1 MKKIIS
7 FLPSSVVNVLKRQS
21 WAVRFYQ
28 RWGLKQ
34 TPINALNNYGLI
46 CVQQNEQLAALPL
59 PINSLIF
66 SILVP
71 VYRPDLG
78 LFTEMVRSVQDQA
91 YHNWELIL
99 VDDGSE
105 SESLTELLNQLKSDR
120 VKVIVRGKN
129 GHISSASNSGLDVAK
144 GDYILLLDQDDLLHS
159 DALKCVAH
167 YLEGNPLARI
177 IYSDEDKIDEKRN
190 RHTPHF
196 KPVLNSDLLYSHNYV
211 SHLGVYRRD
220 LIEHAGGFRVGYEGS
235 QDYDLLL
242 RCLEHCKSEEVL
254 HIPYVLYHWRT
265 VPGSTAFAESEKGY
279 AQDAGLRA
287 LQDHLG
293 PKDVKVEL
301 GKLAN
306 TYRARWPIPE
316 KAPLVSVIIPT
327 RNSKDLVEMC
337 VNSLYRKNDYSHFEV
352 LLVDNQSDCRESLAY
367 FLELETQGKVRL
379 LRYDAP
385 FNYSAINNFA
395 AKHAKGEV
403 LLLLNNDVEATN
415 GDWLREMVSHA
426 IRPDIGC
433 VGAKLYYP
441 DGRLQHAGVI
451 TGLGGV
457 AGHSHKY
464 FPGDH
469 PGYFKRLQIVQN
481 LSAVTA
487 ACLAVRKD
495 VFEQVGGLNDK
506 DLTIAFNDV
515 DFCLKVRDAGYRNI
529 WTPYAELIHHES
541 VSRGKEDNPEKIAR
555 FQREIAYMK
564 NTWGVSLLNDPN
576 YSQWLTLDREDFSYR

>member
-1 MKKIIS
+1 MIRKFPLSIREKLRK
-7 FLPSSVVNVLKRQS
+7 FNWLARFYRQHFTQLPMDGVAVDYTSSQCAYLKQLPIDNRCILFSVVVPTFKPELTLFKSMIDSVLAQT
-21 WAVRFYQ
+21 YQ
-28 RWGLKQ
+28 NW
-34 TPINALNNYGLI
+34 
-46 CVQQNEQLAALPL
+46 QL
-59 PINSLIF
+59 
-66 SILVP
+66 V
-71 VYRPDLG
+71 
-78 LFTEMVRSVQDQA
+78 
-91 YHNWELIL
+91 L
-99 VDDGSE
+99 VDDA
-105 SESLTELLNQLKSDR
+105 SDC
-120 VKVIVRGKN
+120 KVLSQFLEKLVDYPNIKIVIQEEN
-129 GHISSASNSGLDVAK
+129 GHISKATNAGLREAD
-144 GDYILLLDQDDLLHS
+144 GDFIVLLDQDDTLHPE
-159 DALKCVAH
+159 ALKCVFH
-167 YLEGNPLARI
+167 YLAINPNARLL
-177 IYSDEDKIDEKRN
+177 YSDEDKIDAKGH

-196 KPVLNSDLLYSHNYV
+196 KPAFNLDLLYSHNYV
-211 SHLGVYRRD
+211 SHLGVYKRE
-220 LIEHAGGFRVGYEGS
+220 LIEKVGGFRVGYEGS

-242 RCLEHCKSEEVL
+242 RCLEHCKPEEVV
-254 HIPYVLYHWRT
+254 HIPYVLYHWRAL
-265 VPGSTAFAESEKGY
+265 PGSTAFAESEKGY

-293 PKDVKVEL
+293 PKGVKVEL

-306 TYRARWPIPE
+306 TYRAHWPIPE

-337 VNSLYRKNDYSHFEV
+337 VNSLYGKNNYSDFEV
-352 LLVDNQSDCRESLAY
+352 LLVDNQSDCPESLAY
-367 FLELETQGKVRL
+367 FSELEGQGKVRL
-379 LRYDAP
+379 LRYDAS

-395 AKHAKGEV
+395 AKQARGEV
-403 LLLLNNDVEATN
+403 ILLLNNDVEAIN
-415 GDWLREMVSHA
+415 ADWLREMVSHA

-487 ACLAVRKD
+487 ACLAVRKE
-495 VFEQVGGLNDK
+495 VFEQVGGLNEEN
-506 DLTIAFNDV
+506 LTVAFNDV
-515 DFCLKVRDAGYRNI
+515 DFCLKVREAGYRNL

-541 VSRGKEDNPEKIAR
+541 ASRGAEDNPEKFAR
-555 FQREIAYMK
+555 FQSEIAYMK
-564 NTWGVSLLNDPN
+564 NTWGESLLNDPH